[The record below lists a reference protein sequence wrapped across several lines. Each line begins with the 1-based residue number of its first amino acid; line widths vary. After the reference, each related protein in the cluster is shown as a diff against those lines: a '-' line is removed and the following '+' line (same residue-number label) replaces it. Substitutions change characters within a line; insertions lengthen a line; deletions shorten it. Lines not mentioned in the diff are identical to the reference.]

1 MSASKNSPN
10 VTAPIDRTILDAR
23 EDAPRFRSL
32 VRAWLERTVP
42 PNWRE
47 QQAAASEAQ
56 QFAFQRWWFG
66 ELSKIGMA
74 TAHWAADWGGEA
86 LGVASQ
92 IIFFEELARA
102 HAPSNSMFVSTL
114 YQLPATL
121 FAAGTPQQRERY
133 ITGAQAGVL
142 WCQGFSE
149 PGAGSDLASL
159 RTSAVREGDVY
170 VVNGQKVWTSYGHF
184 AKHCLLLARTD
195 PSQPKHRGISM
206 FVMDMDSPGIE
217 LRPIRQMT
225 GQAEFNEMFLQEVRI
240 PGANRIGEENA
251 GWAVAQSTLSAERG
265 LIIFEQSQRLRYF
278 LAELLNSATARTSW
292 LRDDESRRAFVRLY
306 ADAVALTL
314 MTREML
320 EQNDTHGE
328 MAAQE
333 LPVYIK
339 LHYAVLLQKLGAL
352 LVRVNGLAGQLLR
365 PDIAT
370 SGVPGGNW
378 MFDYLSS
385 WNWTIAGGTNEIMR
399 NIIAERI
406 LGLPR

>member
-1 MSASKNSPN
+1 M
-10 VTAPIDRTILDAR
+10 DRTILDAR
-23 EDAPRFRSL
+23 DDPERFRSL
-32 VRAWLERTVP
+32 VRAWLQRTVP
-42 PNWRE
+42 QNWRQ
-47 QQAAASEAQ
+47 QQAAAGEEQ
-56 QFAFQRWWFG
+56 QFSFQRWWFS
-66 ELSKIGMA
+66 ELGKIGMA

-102 HAPSNSMFVSTL
+102 RAPSNSIFVSTL

-121 FAAGTPQQRERY
+121 FAAGTAQQRRRY
-133 ITGAQAGVL
+133 IAGAQAGDL

-159 RTSAVREGDVY
+159 RTAAVRDGNMY
-170 VVNGQKVWTSYGHF
+170 VVNGQKVWTSYGQF

-206 FVMDMDSPGIE
+206 FVMDMNSPGIE

-225 GQAEFNEMFLQEVRI
+225 GQAEFNEMFLQDVRI
-240 PGANRIGEENA
+240 PAENRIGEENT
-251 GWAVAQSTLSAERG
+251 GWAIAQSTLSAERG
-265 LIIFEQSQRLRYF
+265 LIIFEQSERLRCF
-278 LAELLNSATARTSW
+278 LDELLEPGAARQSW
-292 LRDDESRRAFVRLY
+292 LRDAELRREFIRTY
-306 ADAVALTL
+306 AEAAALTA
-314 MTREML
+314 MIREML
-320 EQNDTHGE
+320 EQNDAQGE

-339 LHYAVLLQKLGAL
+339 LHYAVLLQKLGGL
-352 LVRVNGLAGQLLR
+352 LVRANGLTGQLLR
-365 PDIAT
+365 ADIA
-370 SGVPGGNW
+370 SGGVPSGNW
-378 MFDYLSS
+378 MFDYLAS

-406 LGLPR
+406 LGLPRGS